1 MEANSCIK
9 EYRLM
14 PTGLSERSMGN
25 CRYSPFVA
33 SGCGR
38 GDNKQDRDYI
48 FSATPIVVE

>member
-1 MEANSCIK
+1 MEANPCMK
-9 EYRLM
+9 EYGLM
-14 PTGLSERSMGN
+14 PIGLSDRSMGN

-38 GDNKQDRDYI
+38 SDNKQDGDYI